1 MGPPGIAG
9 VACVIARHPFSVAK
23 LFMNPIFP
31 PAPGG
36 RKKKR
41 AVLQLTEI
49 RWGFAQQGL
58 LKDNGSVFF
67 HFGAAA

>member
-1 MGPPGIAG
+1 
-9 VACVIARHPFSVAK
+9 
-23 LFMNPIFP
+23 MNPIFP